1 MSGEIHPITE
11 AKLEALDAI
20 VESTVT
26 DEDGNQFRVSSV
38 DINRLNDGTLG
49 KAKDILG
56 REVTLLRAWPIESQ
70 YPDSALVLIDNGE
83 EQVFVMV
90 RGNAGRQAVYLD
102 GKQALPTRRIL
113 ATLGIEGN
121 RTIHYWRKPASDL

>member
-1 MSGEIHPITE
+1 MNNEMHPITE
-11 AKLEALDAI
+11 AKLEALGAI

-26 DEDGNQFRVSSV
+26 GEDGNQFKVSSV
-38 DINRLNDGTLG
+38 DINRLNDGTLE
-49 KAKDILG
+49 KARDIVD
-56 REVTLLRAWPIESQ
+56 REVTLLRAWSIESQ
-70 YPDSALVLIDNGE
+70 YPDSSLVLIDNGE

-102 GKQALPTRRIL
+102 GKQALPARRIL
-113 ATLGIEGN
+113 ATLEIEGN